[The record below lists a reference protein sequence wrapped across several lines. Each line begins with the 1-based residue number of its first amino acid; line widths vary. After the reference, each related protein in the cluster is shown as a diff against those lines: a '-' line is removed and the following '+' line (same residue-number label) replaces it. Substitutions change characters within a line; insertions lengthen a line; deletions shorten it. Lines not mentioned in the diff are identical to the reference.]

1 MTRAWAT
8 GVAILLAA
16 VTFPAGGVYPSV
28 WIPAAVVI
36 VAMALVLRPRIAS
49 ASVEYAA
56 AQHARALDVLL
67 ILAGVAVIIQFV
79 PLPYA
84 LVRRIDPHAL
94 PLREALL
101 LPVNLPLPISI
112 LPRDTLAALAISG
125 AAALLFWI
133 CREICEI
140 GGTGRL
146 VRSIAV
152 IGIIASVAAI
162 MQRGTNKELLY
173 GYWRPLDA
181 GARPYGP
188 FVNRNHFATWAIMA
202 CPLIFGYL
210 LARAPAARGGL
221 KISQR
226 FVSAANQ
233 FGTMRIWL
241 AASVSVLTLA
251 VLISASRSGVIGLM
265 AAFAISILL
274 SRRRDVPAT
283 RRWTIFQ
290 GLVLAA
296 VVVSF
301 VNFNSLAKRFDE
313 TLASTSPV
321 RGRTAIWRDAAR
333 LAADFR
339 WTGTGAGTFGAAVVP
354 YQTTEPG
361 YTIGQ
366 AHNHYLQLAA
376 EGGFMVS
383 APAALIFLAF
393 LLLFRRRLMEDEGPD
408 YLIRA
413 GAVAGIAG
421 VMIQSFW
428 DSGLRMPANAML
440 FAVLA
445 AIAIHAPR
453 ESASKESASREPASR
468 EPAFRGTRR

>member
-1 MTRAWAT
+1 
-8 GVAILLAA
+8 VAILLAA
-16 VTFPAGGVYPSV
+16 VTFPAGGVYPSIWV
-28 WIPAAVVI
+28 PATIVI
-36 VAMALVLRPRIAS
+36 LAMALVMRPRIAS
-49 ASVEYAA
+49 AASFPSAEY
-56 AQHARALDVLL
+56 ARALDVLV
-67 ILAGVAVIIQFV
+67 ILAGAAIVIQFV
-79 PLPYA
+79 PLPDA
-84 LVRRIDPHAL
+84 LVRLIDGHAI
-94 PLREALL
+94 PLREALF

-112 LPRDTLAALAISG
+112 VPRDTLAALAIFG
-125 AAALLFWI
+125 AAAVLFWI

-162 MQRGTNKELLY
+162 MQRGTHKELLY
-173 GYWRPLDA
+173 GYWRPLDT

-202 CPLIFGYL
+202 CPVIFGYL
-210 LARAPAARGGL
+210 LARAPATRERL

-233 FGTMRIWL
+233 LGTMRVWL

-251 VLISASRSGVIGLM
+251 VVISASRSGVIGLM
-265 AAFAISILL
+265 AAFAISVLL
-274 SRRRDVPAT
+274 SRRHDMPST

-290 GLVLAA
+290 GIVLAV

-301 VNFNSLAKRFDE
+301 ANFNSLANRFDQ
-313 TLASTSPV
+313 TLAERSPL
-321 RGRTAIWRDAAR
+321 RGRTAIWRDAGR
-333 LAADFR
+333 LASDFR
-339 WTGTGAGTFGAAVVP
+339 WTGTGAGTFGAAIVP

-376 EGGFMVS
+376 EGGFIVS
-383 APAALIFLAF
+383 APAALIFVTF
-393 LLLFRRRLMEDEGPD
+393 LLLFRRRLMADEGAD

-413 GAVAGIAG
+413 GAGAGIVG
-421 VMIQSFW
+421 VLIQSFW

-453 ESASKESASREPASR
+453 QPAL
-468 EPAFRGTRR
+468 RGTRR

>member
-1 MTRAWAT
+1 VRRAWAT
-8 GVAILLAA
+8 SVAVLLAA
-16 VTFPAGGVYPSV
+16 ITFPAGGVYPSV
-28 WIPAAVVI
+28 WVPAAIVI
-36 VAMALVLRPRIAS
+36 LAMALVMRPRIAS
-49 ASVEYAA
+49 ASTFASAE
-56 AQHARALDVLL
+56 HARALDLLL
-67 ILAGVAVIIQFV
+67 ILAGVAVVIQFV
-79 PLPYA
+79 PLPGTV
-84 LVRRIDPHAL
+84 LRRIDPHL
-94 PLREALL
+94 LSLRAALL
-101 LPVNLPLPISI
+101 MPETLPLPISI
-112 LPRDTLAALAISG
+112 LPRDTLAALTIFG

-133 CREICEI
+133 CREVCEI

-146 VRSIAV
+146 VRSIAI
-152 IGIIASVAAI
+152 IGIIAAIAAI

-173 GYWRPLDA
+173 GYWRPLEA

-210 LARAPAARGGL
+210 LARAPAAREGL

-226 FVSAANQ
+226 FVSAANHL
-233 FGTMRIWL
+233 GTMRIWL

-251 VLISASRSGVIGLM
+251 VLLSASRSGLIGLM
-265 AAFAISILL
+265 AAFAISIFL
-274 SRRRDVPAT
+274 SRRRHVPAT

-290 GLVLAA
+290 GVVLAV

-301 VNFNSLAKRFDE
+301 ANFNSVAKRFDE
-313 TLASTSPV
+313 TLAERSPV
-321 RGRTAIWRDAAR
+321 RGRTAIWHDAAR
-333 LAADFR
+333 LASDFR

-383 APAALIFLAF
+383 ALAALIFVTF
-393 LLLFRRRLMEDEGPD
+393 LLLFRRRMMEDDGQD

-413 GAVAGIAG
+413 GAGAGIVG
-421 VMIQSFW
+421 VMIQSLW

-445 AIAIHAPR
+445 AIAVHAPR
-453 ESASKESASREPASR
+453 QAPRQSAPSER
-468 EPAFRGTRR
+468 AFRGTRR

>member
-8 GVAILLAA
+8 GVAVLLAA

-28 WIPAAVVI
+28 WIPAAIVI
-36 VAMALVLRPRIAS
+36 LAMALVMRPRIAS
-49 ASVEYAA
+49 ASSSSSSN
-56 AQHARALDVLL
+56 HARALDVLI
-67 ILAGVAVIIQFV
+67 ILAGLALIIQFV
-79 PLPYA
+79 PLPDA

-94 PLREALL
+94 PLREALF
-101 LPVNLPLPISI
+101 LPVNVPLPISI
-112 LPRDTLAALAISG
+112 LPLDTLAALTIFG

-146 VRSIAV
+146 VRSVAV

-173 GYWRPLDA
+173 GYWRPLEA

-210 LARAPAARGGL
+210 LARAPTARVGL

-233 FGTMRIWL
+233 LGTMRIWL
-241 AASVSVLTLA
+241 AASVAVLTLA
-251 VLISASRSGVIGLM
+251 VLISTSRSGVIGLM
-265 AAFAISILL
+265 AAFAISVFL
-274 SRRRDVPAT
+274 SRRRDMPAT

-290 GLVLAA
+290 ALVLAA

-301 VNFNSLAKRFDE
+301 ANLDSLANRFDQ
-313 TLASTSPV
+313 TLAERSPV

-333 LAADFR
+333 LASDFR
-339 WTGTGAGTFGAAVVP
+339 WTGTGAGTFGAAIVP

-376 EGGFMVS
+376 EGGFMVF

-393 LLLFRRRLMEDEGPD
+393 LLLFRRRLMADEGPD

-440 FAVLA
+440 FAMLA
-445 AIAIHAPR
+445 AIATHAPR
-453 ESASKESASREPASR
+453 ER
-468 EPAFRGTRR
+468 